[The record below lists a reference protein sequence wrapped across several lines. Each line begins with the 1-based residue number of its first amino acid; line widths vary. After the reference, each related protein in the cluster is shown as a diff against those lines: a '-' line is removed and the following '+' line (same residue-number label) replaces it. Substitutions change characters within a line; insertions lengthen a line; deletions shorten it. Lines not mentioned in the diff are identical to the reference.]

1 MKQNILLFSL
11 LTILASCSKD
21 NTTTPATDPDEKGIV
36 VLEFDNRAG
45 TDDLILN
52 NQQYRNAAGEQLTIS
67 KFAYYVSN
75 IRLMTATGKAYTV
88 PQDSSYLLI
97 SEDNKASAFHTL
109 YNVPAGDYTQVR
121 FMIGVDSTRNTMD
134 ISKRPG
140 VLDPADGAA
149 DMYWSWNSGYIFVKL
164 EGSSP
169 ASTDAQKLFRYHIGL
184 YGGGFNN
191 GPRTLNNTREV
202 TLTIP
207 NNGKAIVRRDRK
219 AQIHFFADALKM
231 LNGTTNVSIAA
242 NPNVMVT
249 PFSAKIADNYTQMFN
264 IDHVHNE

>member
-1 MKQNILLFSL
+1 MKQNILLLSI
-11 LTILASCSKD
+11 LTVLASCSKD
-21 NTTTPATDPDEKGIV
+21 NTTPATDPNEKGIV

-52 NQQYRNAAGEQLTIS
+52 NQTYRNAAGEQLTIS

-75 IRLMTATGKAYTV
+75 FRLITASGQVYTV

-97 SEDNKASAFHTL
+97 SEDNKSSAFHTL
-109 YNVPAGDYTQVR
+109 YNVPAGDYTQVK

-134 ISKRPG
+134 ISKRTG
-140 VLDPADGAA
+140 VLDPAEGAA
-149 DMYWSWNSGYIFVKL
+149 DMYWSWNSGYIFAKL

-242 NPNVMVT
+242 NPNVMVA
-249 PFSAKIADNYTQMFN
+249 PFSEKIADNYTQMFN

>member
-1 MKQNILLFSL
+1 MKQNILLLSILF
-11 LTILASCSKD
+11 ILASCSKD
-21 NTTTPATDPDEKGIV
+21 KTAPATDPNEKGVV

-52 NQQYRNAAGEQLTIS
+52 NQQYRNAAGESFTIS

-75 IRLMTATGKAYTV
+75 FRLITASGQVYTV
-88 PQDSSYLLI
+88 PQDSSYFLI
-97 SEDNKASAFHTL
+97 SEDNKTSAFHTL
-109 YNVPAGDYTQVR
+109 YNVPAGDYTQVK
-121 FMIGVDSTRNTMD
+121 FMIGVDSARNTMD

-140 VLDPADGAA
+140 VLDPAEGAA

-169 ASTDAQKLFRYHIGL
+169 VSTDAQKLFRYHIGL
-184 YGGGFNN
+184 YGGNFNN

-219 AQIHFFADALKM
+219 AQVHFFADALKM
-231 LNGTTNVSIAA
+231 LNGTTNVSFASD
-242 NPNVMVT
+242 PNVMT
-249 PFSAKIADNYTQMFN
+249 SPFSEKIANNYTQMFN

>member
-11 LTILASCSKD
+11 IAVLASCSKD
-21 NTTTPATDPDEKGIV
+21 STTPVTDPNEKGVV

-67 KFAYYVSN
+67 AFNYYVSN
-75 IRLMTATGKAYTV
+75 FRFITATGKVYTV
-88 PQDSSYLLI
+88 PQDSSYFLI
-97 SEDNKASAFHTL
+97 REDVKSTAFRTL
-109 YNVPAGDYTQVR
+109 YNVPAGDYTQVK
-121 FMIGVDSTRNTMD
+121 FMIGVDSARNVMD
-134 ISKRPG
+134 IKKRPG
-140 VLDPADGAA
+140 DLDPAEGGYG
-149 DMYWSWNSGYIFVKL
+149 MYWSWNSGYIFAKL

-169 ASTDAQKLFRYHIGL
+169 ASTDAQKQFRYHIGL
-184 YGGGFNN
+184 YGGTFNN

-242 NPNVMVT
+242 NPDVMVS

>member
-11 LTILASCSKD
+11 LAVLASCSKD
-21 NTTTPATDPDEKGIV
+21 TTTPVTDPNEKGVV

-67 KFAYYVSN
+67 KFAYYISN
-75 IRLMTATGKAYTV
+75 IRLITATGEAYTV

-97 SEDNKASAFHTL
+97 SEENKASAFHTL

-140 VLDPADGAA
+140 VLDPAEGAA
-149 DMYWSWNSGYIFVKL
+149 DMYWSWNSGYIFAKL
-164 EGSSP
+164 EGGSP

-202 TLTIP
+202 TLAIP

-249 PFSAKIADNYTQMFN
+249 PFSEKIADNYTQMFN